1 MKVFWLIS
9 LLFSFAF
16 GIHSQIITGA
26 YTLESTAIDEE
37 KKLQNFL
44 DKEKSFFEANA
55 IIANHKQNNTYYLV
69 TLEPITDELILAAA
83 LQKIKIKYKHAYA
96 FKLPQNRAN
105 SAVIEPAIPA
115 TFTAETPSIDVKLP
129 LHEENVTVVQTPIIE
144 EQNIT
149 EITQTQEIVPN
160 KQEPLVEE
168 KLLIKEEIPSKK
180 ELQTPIK
187 ESSFLDYQTIG
198 LVLLLL
204 TLLVVL
210 LFFLKKSQKKDLQ
223 IEVKNTDIIQ
233 TNENSFN
240 TLDGLEEGTFN
251 LQLPKEEKQEVGK
264 NFKKRA
270 LVAHGKIVKQD
281 FKEFAGSRILIAEDN
296 LINQKVITGLL
307 GESGV
312 EVVVANN
319 GKEALEILTN
329 DKDFTMILMDAH
341 MPIMDGFEATR
352 GIRNNPLFNH
362 IPIVA
367 LSGDIADSDIKK
379 MFNAGMNNHLQK
391 PLRID
396 ALYDVLYVY
405 TDAKTDNAQTIH
417 PTLHDNHLNVNNGIA
432 TCSGDVDFYHEI
444 LDDFS
449 KTYADSD
456 AQIVQFL
463 DAGDFIAADK
473 YLFDLVSISSH
484 IGADALHVA
493 AKELKEALK
502 DKEEKSYF
510 ILAEQYSELLRKL
523 LQKIREYK

>member
-16 GIHSQIITGA
+16 GINSQIITGA

-44 DKEKSFFEANA
+44 DKEKKFFEANA
-55 IIANHKQNNTYYLV
+55 IIANHKQSNTYYLV
-69 TLEPITDELILAAA
+69 TVEPITDELTLAAA

-105 SAVIEPAIPA
+105 LALIEPATPA
-115 TFTAETPSIDVKLP
+115 TFTAETPSTDVKPP
-129 LHEENVTVVQTPIIE
+129 LHEENVTVVQAPVFE

-149 EITQTQEIVPN
+149 ETTQTQEITPS

-168 KLLIKEEIPSKK
+168 KISIKEEIPSKK
-180 ELQTPIK
+180 ELQMPIK

-204 TLLVVL
+204 TVLVVL
-210 LFFLKKSQKKDLQ
+210 LFLLKKSPKKE
-223 IEVKNTDIIQ
+223 IKNADIIQ
-233 TNENSFN
+233 ANENNFN
-240 TLDGLEEGTFN
+240 ALDGREEGTFN
-251 LQLPKEEKQEVGK
+251 LQSPNEEEEELSK
-264 NFKKRA
+264 NFEKRA
-270 LVAHGKIVKQD
+270 LVSHGKIVKQD

-307 GESGV
+307 GESGI

-319 GKEALEILTN
+319 GKEALELLTN
-329 DKDFTMILMDAH
+329 DSDFTMILMDAH

-352 GIRNNPLFNH
+352 GIRKNPLFNH

-379 MFNAGMNNHLQK
+379 MFSAGMDNHLQK

-396 ALYDVLYVY
+396 ALYDVLYIY
-405 TDAKTDNAQTIH
+405 TDAKADNAQTT
-417 PTLHDNHLNVNNGIA
+417 PTLHDNHLNVKNGIA

-444 LDDFS
+444 LEDFS

-484 IGADALHVA
+484 IGADSLHVA

-502 DKEEKSYF
+502 DKEEKSY
-510 ILAEQYSELLRKL
+510 LTLVKQYDELLHIL
-523 LQKIREYK
+523 LQKIHEYK